1 MPEIRID
8 KLLRSRRRTIGL
20 EITPEAKL
28 IVRAPGHVSQE
39 YIESIILK
47 KRNWILKKQ
56 IFFQQRKREYPDK
69 KFIEGESFYFLG
81 NTFRLKII
89 AEGVIR
95 LTDRLEFP
103 ECLLISA
110 RENLIQWYKA
120 RADEKIKERVGW
132 YSKIMDF
139 SCASIKISNSRKR
152 LGSCSFRGRLN
163 FSWRLIMAPL
173 EIIDYVVVHELT
185 HLEELNHSFR
195 FWNKVRAVLPDYKNQ
210 EARLKN
216 NQWFSS
222 LDQE

>member
-1 MPEIRID
+1 MAEIRID
-8 KLLRSRRRTIGL
+8 KLLRSKRRTIGI
-20 EITPEAKL
+20 EITQEAKL
-28 IVRAPGHVSQE
+28 IVRAPGHVSRE
-39 YIESIILK
+39 YLESIILK

-56 IFFQQRKREYPDK
+56 KFFQQRKSEYPAR

-81 NTFRLKII
+81 NTFCLKII

-95 LTDRLEFP
+95 LTECLEFP
-103 ECLLISA
+103 ECLLVRA

-120 RADEKIKERVGW
+120 RAYEKIKERIDW
-132 YSKIMDF
+132 YSKITDLPY
-139 SCASIKISNSRKR
+139 ASIKISNSRKR
-152 LGSCSFRGRLN
+152 LGSCSFKGRLN

-173 EIIDYVVVHELT
+173 AIIDYVVVHELT
-185 HLEELNHSFR
+185 HLEELNHSSR
-195 FWNKVRAVLPDYKNQ
+195 FWNKVKAVLPDYKNQ